1 MKLRWYA
8 DNSEMVGW
16 RGAQIQDVF
25 MFGGIVVDHD
35 QEPSLRKQIEDIKS
49 QYGLRRAPLKWNF
62 KDLKDLYKREGID
75 KLHRELLDSS
85 KDWRT
90 ELLRLAI
97 SAKLK
102 IVIAC
107 IEAYSLER
115 KIIKLRKQ
123 GIAQYAF
130 SNALQRVAL
139 HSKQSGA
146 GACEIVL
153 DWPDK
158 GDPQPFCK
166 EYSTAFKDGKTT
178 EGHTYHSGPLS
189 VLGFSDTP
197 MFQNMENSSL
207 LQLADLV
214 VGAVR
219 EYIEY
224 ALDKRSDGLGVD
236 LTREM
241 KNLFYGAPNNICGW
255 GLVVAGASEFRH
267 KIKSRVDAE
276 LLCRVN

>member
-1 MKLRWYA
+1 MKLRWHA

-16 RGAQIQDVF
+16 RSAPIQDVF
-25 MFGGIVVDHD
+25 LFGGIIVPQD
-35 QEPSLRKQIEDIKS
+35 QETSIRQSVEDIKAR
-49 QYGLRRAPLKWNF
+49 YGSRRAPLKWNF
-62 KDLKDLYKREGID
+62 KDLKDLYKNKGAETLYC
-75 KLHRELLDSS
+75 KLLDSS
-85 KDWRT
+85 KEWRT
-90 ELLRLAI
+90 ELLRLVVQH
-97 SAKLK
+97 K
-102 IVIAC
+102 ITLVIAA

-123 GIAQYAF
+123 SIAQYAF

-146 GACEIVL
+146 SSCEVVL

-158 GDPQPFCK
+158 GNPQPFCS
-166 EYSTAFKDGKTT
+166 EYASAYSGAKTT
-178 EGHTYHSGPLS
+178 EGHPYHSGPLS
-189 VLGFSDTP
+189 DIGFADTP
-197 MFQNMENSSL
+197 MFQNMESSNL
-207 LQLADLV
+207 LQLADLT

-224 ALDKRSDGLGVD
+224 AIGKRKDGLGVD

-241 KNLFYGAPNNICGW
+241 KALFYGAPKNICGW

-267 KIKSRVDAE
+267 KIKNRVDAE
-276 LLCRVN
+276 LL